1 MRSVLGAGFIFWGLF
16 ASFAL
21 IVALYVAWMWWT
33 ERGEPGPPLP
43 PATKEHRA
51 GGGEPE
57 A

>member
-21 IVALYVAWMWWT
+21 IVALYIAWMWWT

-43 PATKEHRA
+43 PVTKEHRA
-51 GGGEPE
+51 GEGEPE